1 MKNRFSGTM
10 SVMQKLGQSLMIPVS
25 VLPAA
30 GLVVALGRALQ
41 NMAESSSLIY
51 QAGQIFYSGGLAVF
65 EQLPVIFAVGVA
77 IGFARGSGIAALSAV
92 AGFFTLTSLLKVFGD
107 IRGLEVAINT
117 GVFGGIVIGWVA
129 AVLYNRYHETQLPAV
144 LGFFSG
150 KRLVPILTIFATLV
164 ISFAFA
170 LVWPPVQSGIGHFGE
185 WVMSSNFGG
194 AFYAAGKRLLIPV
207 GLHHVYYQPFMFQ
220 FGEFVTA
227 TGQIVHGDSPRYYAG
242 DPSAGV
248 FLASEFPIMLFG
260 LPAAALAMVLR
271 AIPSRR
277 KAIWGVMLSAA
288 LTSILT
294 GITEPIEFAFI
305 FVAPILYVAHV
316 ALAFLAGFLTQLFD
330 IHLGYTFSASLI
342 DFVLGYFN
350 QKNSMYLW
358 LVVGP
363 IMAALYFVVFYT
375 AIGFLDL
382 KTPGRSEEIED
393 DPNEI
398 KSTVKADS
406 TMAASVLA
414 ALGGASNLT
423 SLEAC
428 ITRLRVAVSEPSK
441 VDQEQLKKLGAVG
454 IFHDGKANFQIVYG
468 TKSDLIKEQIA
479 RLIRAEPA
487 AVKGLQIRAPLAGRI
502 VPLDQVPDKT
512 FSQKILG
519 EGVAIEPTS
528 GRVVAPFDG
537 TVEQIFKTA
546 HAVGLTNSEGVEVL
560 IHIGID
566 TVKLGGEGFKAFVKA
581 GETVKA
587 GQTLIEFDLEGI
599 RAKAPSVVTP
609 IVITNTAD
617 FPPKG
622 LKNSGAVASGDLLF
636 EVSRKG

>member
-1 MKNRFSGTM
+1 MSRFSGAM
-10 SVMQKLGQSLMIPVS
+10 SFMQKLGQSLMIPVS

-41 NMAESSSLIY
+41 NISSSTELTY
-51 QAGQIFYSGGLAVF
+51 KFGQVFYSGGLAVF

-117 GVFGGIVIGWVA
+117 GVFGGIMIGWVA
-129 AVLYNRYHETQLPAV
+129 AILFNRYHETQLPPV

-150 KRLVPILTIFATLV
+150 KRLVPILTIFATLLV
-164 ISFAFA
+164 SFVVA
-170 LVWPPVQSGIGHFGE
+170 LVWPPIQAGIGHFGE
-185 WVMSSNFGG
+185 WIMDSSFGG

-227 TGQIVHGDSPRYYAG
+227 AGQVVHGDSPRYYAG
-242 DPSAGV
+242 DPTAGV

-271 AIPSRR
+271 ALPSRR
-277 KAIWGVMLSAA
+277 KAIGGVMLSAA

-294 GITEPIEFAFI
+294 GITEPVEFAFI

-316 ALAFLAGFLTQLFD
+316 ALAFLSGFLTQLLD

-350 QKNSMYLW
+350 QKNSMALW
-358 LVVGP
+358 LIVGP
-363 IMAALYFVVFYT
+363 LMAVLYFIVFYFL
-375 AIGFLDL
+375 IGFMNL
-382 KTPGRSEEIED
+382 KTPGRVEESEED
-393 DPNEI
+393 SASDEI
-398 KSTVKADS
+398 PQKDAGL
-406 TMAASVLA
+406 ASAVLE
-414 ALGGASNLT
+414 ALGGGRNLT

-428 ITRLRVAVSEPSK
+428 ITRLRVAVTDPAQ
-441 VDQEQLKKLGAVG
+441 VNQERLKRLGAVG
-454 IFHDGKANFQIVYG
+454 IFHDGRANFQVVFG
-468 TKSDLIKEQIA
+468 TKSDLLKEQIA
-479 RLIRAEPA
+479 RLIRSQPQGQI
-487 AVKGLQIRAPLAGRI
+487 VKSPLKGRL
-502 VPLDQVPDKT
+502 VPLNEVPDQT

-519 EGVAIEPTS
+519 DGVAIDPSE
-528 GRVVAPFDG
+528 GLVVAPFDAE
-537 TVEQIFKTA
+537 VAQIFKTA
-546 HAVGLTNSEGVEVL
+546 HAVGLINDQGVEVL

-566 TVKLGGEGFKAFVKA
+566 TVKLGGEGFKAHVKA
-581 GETVKA
+581 GDRVKA
-587 GQTLIEFDLEGI
+587 GQVLIEFDLKLVK
-599 RAKAPSVVTP
+599 AKAPSMLTP
-609 IVITNTAD
+609 VVITNTAD
-617 FPPKG
+617 HPPRILRLVG
-622 LKNSGAVASGDLLF
+622 DVARGEALL
-636 EVSRKG
+636 EISK